1 MDIPA
6 LVKVLIKRMCD
17 RDKADR
23 CHVTKEAMERL
34 MGYDFPGNVR
44 ELLNI
49 LQQALALSPDG
60 IITPEHI
67 RLDDHRAHDHAR
79 RSTYTTVPVRRTP
92 LARETPGT
100 EADAPWSLAD
110 AEARHIAKLMQRH
123 DHNRHAVAEALGISE
138 RTLYR
143 KIKRYHLNSHAAT
156 VE

>member
-1 MDIPA
+1 
-6 LVKVLIKRMCD
+6 
-17 RDKADR
+17 
-23 CHVTKEAMERL
+23 MERL

-60 IITPEHI
+60 IITTEHI
-67 RLDDHRAHDHAR
+67 RLDDQHAHEHAR
-79 RSTYTTVPVRRTP
+79 RSAYTTAPARPTP
-92 LARETPGT
+92 LLREAPGT
-100 EADAPWSLAD
+100 ETDAPRSLAD

-143 KIKRYHLNSHAAT
+143 KIKRYHLNSPAA
-156 VE
+156 VEG